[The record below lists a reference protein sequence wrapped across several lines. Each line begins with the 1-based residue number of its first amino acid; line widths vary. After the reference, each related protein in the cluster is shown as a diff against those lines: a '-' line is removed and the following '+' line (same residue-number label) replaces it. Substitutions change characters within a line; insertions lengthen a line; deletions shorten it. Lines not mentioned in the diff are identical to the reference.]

1 MTPASP
7 QPKQHFLAL
16 DGLRGVA
23 ALTVMVMHRG
33 RWYYAPGGFLGHA
46 YLAVDFFFL
55 LSGFVVA
62 FAYEDRLRSGMT
74 FSKFTRLRLI
84 RLYPLIALGMLI
96 GAFWA
101 MAQWRFDLPGSRAT
115 GDLWQ
120 ALGRHLLL
128 IPALARNPAGIFP
141 LNGPAWSLFFE
152 IAINLV
158 YAVALR
164 WLRLRWVIAIVAVSA
179 VALAWYALSGD
190 VDVGPTPRTF
200 WGGFPRTAFGF
211 FGGVL
216 LYRLMRMKTLP
227 TVGAPV
233 WGLALALLVVFTTP
247 KFMPAANAV
256 FDLAC
261 LFVVFPVIL
270 SLGAHAGRSR
280 WDAANRV
287 SGALSYPVYVLHYP
301 LYMVIGGLLLMAGS
315 PLPPP
320 FQGVFAG
327 AVVVAV
333 SWLALKLYDEP
344 LRAWLST
351 AAFKAWRRRVPSA
364 AAG

>member
-1 MTPASP
+1 MTAE
-7 QPKQHFLAL
+7 PKQHFLAL

-23 ALTVMVMHRG
+23 ALTVMIMHRG
-33 RWYYAPGGFLGHA
+33 RWFYAPGGFLGHA

-96 GAFWA
+96 GGLWA

-128 IPALARNPAGIFP
+128 IPTLAKNPAGIFP

-164 WLRLRWVIAIVAVSA
+164 WLRLRWVIVIVVLS
-179 VALAWYALSGD
+179 ALALGAYALTGD

-216 LYRLMRMKTLP
+216 LYRLMRMKKLP
-227 TVGAPV
+227 TFGAPV
-233 WGLALALLVVFTTP
+233 WGLALVLLVVFTTP
-247 KFMPAANAV
+247 RFAPAANAV

-270 SLGAHAGRSR
+270 SLGANAGASR
-280 WDAANRV
+280 WDAASRV

-301 LYMVIGGLLLMAGS
+301 LYMVIGGLLIMAGS
-315 PLPPP
+315 PLSAPL
-320 FQGVFAG
+320 QGLFAG
-327 AVVVAV
+327 AVVLTV
-333 SWLALKLYDEP
+333 SWAALKLYDEP
-344 LRAWLST
+344 LRHRLSRSAFRAW
-351 AAFKAWRRRVPSA
+351 KRVPSA